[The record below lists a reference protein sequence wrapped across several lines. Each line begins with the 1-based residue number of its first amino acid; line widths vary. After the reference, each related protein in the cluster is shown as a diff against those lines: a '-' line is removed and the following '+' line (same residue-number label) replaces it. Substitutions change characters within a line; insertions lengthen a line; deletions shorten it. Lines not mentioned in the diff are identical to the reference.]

1 MARKNEVSQD
11 DSQFEMLEAPAT
23 APVEQDFEETMV
35 ESVEEENEVSPK
47 ISGEKPLKE
56 EIEEKVEEE
65 VEEKVEEEVEEKI
78 YLAKISFS
86 FGGKIYY
93 QGTIVQFSEELVEE
107 LLSKKAIYL
116 KE

>member
-11 DSQFEMLEAPAT
+11 DSQFEMLEEPAT
-23 APVEQDFEETMV
+23 APIEQDSEETMV
-35 ESVEEENEVSPK
+35 ESVEEENEVTPD
-47 ISGEKPLKE
+47 ISSEEPLEE
-56 EIEEKVEEE
+56 EIEEE
-65 VEEKVEEEVEEKI
+65 VEEEVEEKI

-93 QGTIVQFSEELVEE
+93 QGTIVQFSEELLEE
-107 LLSKKAIYL
+107 LLSKKVIYL